1 MAREKVHPWIYFAV
15 RVFLSERTNSALRKR
30 IEFQWG
36 RIAGCSGDIFKMKG
50 SREELQDMF
59 SSIEETLED
68 VRRGKMIV
76 IVDDE
81 DRENE
86 GDLMI
91 ASEKVTSDAINFMAR
106 FGRGLV
112 CVALTEERTR
122 ELGLS
127 MMVEDNQSPF
137 ETPFTI
143 SIDARSGV
151 TTGISAADRA
161 RTIRVAID
169 PETKPGDLVKPGHIF
184 PLRARNGGVL
194 VRMGQTEASVDM
206 ARLAG
211 LNPSGVICEIMDDD
225 GTMAR
230 LPSLT
235 EFAREHGLKMI
246 TTKDLAEYRLQR
258 ETLVEEVVTTKMP
271 TEFGEFNAVS
281 FRNVLIDQTH
291 IALVK
296 GKIDPE
302 TPTLVRVHSQCLT
315 GDVFRSFRCDCGE
328 QLKKSMEM
336 IGEEGAGVLL
346 YLFQEG
352 RGIGIINKLKAY
364 ALQDEG
370 LDTVEANESLG
381 FKPDLR
387 DYGIGAQILKT
398 LGLGKI
404 RLMTNNPRKIIGLD
418 GYGLH
423 IVERVSIEVSP
434 KKDNIQYLRTKQKK
448 LGHMIKNIS

>member
-1 MAREKVHPWIYFAV
+1 
-15 RVFLSERTNSALRKR
+15 
-30 IEFQWG
+30 
-36 RIAGCSGDIFKMKG
+36 
-50 SREELQDMF
+50 MF

-68 VRRGKMIV
+68 VRQGKMII

-91 ASEKVTSDAINFMAR
+91 ASETVTPDAINFMAR

-143 SIDARSGV
+143 SIDAQNGV

-235 EFAREHGLKMI
+235 EFARKHDLKMI

-281 FRNVLIDQTH
+281 FRNVLLDQTH

-296 GKIDPE
+296 GEIDRE

-315 GDVFRSFRCDCGE
+315 GDVFGSFRCDCGE

-336 IGEEGAGVLL
+336 IAEEGAGVLL

-370 LDTVEANESLG
+370 QDTVEANESLG

-404 RLMTNNPRKIIGLD
+404 RLLTNNPRKIIGLD

>member
-1 MAREKVHPWIYFAV
+1 
-15 RVFLSERTNSALRKR
+15 
-30 IEFQWG
+30 
-36 RIAGCSGDIFKMKG
+36 MKE
-50 SREELQDMF
+50 SREELKNVF

-370 LDTVEANESLG
+370 QDTVEANESLG

-404 RLMTNNPRKIIGLD
+404 RLLTNNPRKIIGLD